1 MPVLVFFSAKR
12 CGPAR
17 RMESLLDQL
26 ARKER
31 ERLRISRVDVDEDAE
46 TARRFRVR
54 EVPTL
59 VLVKGKRT
67 IGRFEG
73 RAKAA
78 DIERLV
84 EPHLPAR
91 DSL

>member
-1 MPVLVFFSAKR
+1 
-12 CGPAR
+12 
-17 RMESLLDQL
+17 MESLVDQM

-31 ERLRISRVDVDEDAE
+31 ERLRVIRVDVEEDAE
-46 TARRFRVR
+46 TAERFRVQ

-67 IGRFEG
+67 IARFEG

-78 DIERLV
+78 DIEALV

-91 DSL
+91 ESL

>member
-1 MPVLVFFSAKR
+1 
-12 CGPAR
+12 
-17 RMESLLDQL
+17 MESLLDQF

-31 ERLRISRVDVDEDAE
+31 ERLRIARVDVEEDGQ
-46 TARRFRVR
+46 TAKPFRVR

-67 IGRFEG
+67 IARFEG

-84 EPHLPAR
+84 EPHLPTR
-91 DSL
+91 DSH